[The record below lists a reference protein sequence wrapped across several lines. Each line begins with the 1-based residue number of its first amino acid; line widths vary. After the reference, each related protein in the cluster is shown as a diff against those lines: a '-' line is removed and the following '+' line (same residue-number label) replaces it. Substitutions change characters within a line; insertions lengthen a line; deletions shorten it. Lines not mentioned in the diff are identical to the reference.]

1 MSLLDK
7 LNLGWSWS
15 SRLPV
20 ELQTEAAECGL
31 ACLAMIC
38 GYYGYPSDLT
48 ELRRRLA
55 VSLKGVNLKDLIS
68 MADRLGFASRP
79 VRLELDELERLK
91 TPCILHWDLNHFVV
105 LGQISGDHVIVHDP
119 ASGVRR
125 LPFGVVS
132 RHFTGIALELTPVGG
147 FAPVNKGPRLSMR
160 SLIGRMV
167 GLKRKLVQLFLLAL
181 AIEMF
186 SILSPLFLQWV
197 VDHALVTADRD
208 LLVTLALAFGLLL
221 LLKVTVSAMRGWMLI
236 AMGASMKVQARSNL
250 FSHLLG
256 LPASYFE
263 ARHLGDVMSRF
274 SSQDSILQAIT
285 TDVVE
290 AVLDGLFTI
299 VTLWIMF
306 LLAPGLTSIVLVGA
320 LLYGLLRWFLYVPLR
335 QASLEAIVWS
345 ARRDSHFLET
355 LRGIKTIKL
364 FNDQEGRRVH
374 WLNLLIEAVNR
385 QLITQNLRLIFR
397 LANTLLIG
405 ALGILIV
412 WLGARRVLAS
422 QMSVGMLLAFITYKD
437 QFLGRISN
445 LIDRGVDLSML
456 RLHAD
461 RLADIAL
468 SAPEPAQYSQLVEA
482 PQPPVQVEL
491 RDVRFRYGDNESWV
505 LNGVSLRVN
514 AGEAVAIVGPSG
526 CGKTTLL
533 KILAS
538 LLSPTQGEI
547 LVDGQPLTQIGLRRW
562 RSMIGVVMQDDRLF
576 SGSIADNICFF
587 ADHPDFMRIE
597 QCARLASLHDTI
609 VAMPM
614 GYNTLIGDMG
624 TVLSGGQKQRLLIAR
639 AMYRQPS
646 LLLMDEATSHLD
658 TDNEELVSAAIRNT
672 KVTRI
677 IVAHRAET
685 IRSTDRVIHLA
696 PTQDRSVSAQKRP
709 DARLPF
715 SAAAEHPRAPPEP
728 AELSQPMSELA
739 RWQSWNEF
747 LEATGEDAGFMQ
759 TSWYADF
766 RASVG
771 YECFGVVIKDED
783 VIVGGAMV
791 MKLSY
796 SPEDCFYYISDGPIL
811 TGDEATASETFQLIL
826 ESIDKHRSCEAQI
839 VSHLRIEPR
848 WRRVPEFVRG
858 FATLTCQDPYTEPR
872 ATLWIDLRASEETI
886 LAQMKPKG
894 RYNIRVAQRHGVS
907 VVEDT
912 SERGIADFLRIYQ
925 RTIGRHQIDAKAPGY
940 FRILVAILSDCRR
953 GSIFFAEHEGRRL
966 AAALVVYFGGRATYL
981 FGGSL
986 ALKRRVMAAYLLH
999 FEIMRRAKA
1008 RGCEWYDLWGVAPRD
1023 QPDHPWQDISVFK
1036 RKFGG
1041 VEVELAPTLDYVYDS
1056 AAHDRYLATLS
1067 SPTVTAEYE
1076 RINNADDCCTSP

>member
-1 MSLLDK
+1 MNLLDK
-7 LNLGWSWS
+7 LNLGWTWG
-15 SRLPV
+15 SRLPIQ
-20 ELQTEAAECGL
+20 LQTEAAECGL
-31 ACLAMIC
+31 ACLAMVS
-38 GYYGYPSDLT
+38 GYYGYSSDLT

-55 VSLKGVNLKDLIS
+55 VSLKGVNLNDLIS
-68 MADRLGFASRP
+68 MANRLGFASRP

-105 LGQISGDHVIVHDP
+105 LDQVSGDHAIVHDP

-125 LPFGVVS
+125 LPFAVVS

-147 FAPVNKGPRLSMR
+147 FAPVNPAPRLSMR

-167 GLKRKLVQLFLLAL
+167 GLKRQLAQLFLLAL

-208 LLVTLALAFGLLL
+208 LLTTLALAFGLLL
-221 LLKVTVSAMRGWMLI
+221 LLKVIVSAMRGWMLI
-236 AMGASMKVQARSNL
+236 AIGASMKVQARSNL

-274 SSQDSILQAIT
+274 GSQDSILQAIT

-306 LLAPGLTSIVLVGA
+306 LFAPGLTTLVLMGA
-320 LLYGLLRWFLYVPLR
+320 LAYGLLRWFLYVPLR

-374 WLNLLIEAVNR
+374 WLNLLIESVNR

-405 ALGILIV
+405 ALAILIV
-412 WLGARRVLAS
+412 WLGAGRVLAS
-422 QMSVGMLLAFITYKD
+422 EMSIGMLLAFITYKD
-437 QFLGRISN
+437 QFLSRISN
-445 LIDRGVDLSML
+445 LIDRGVDLWML

-468 SAPEPAQYSQLVEA
+468 SSPEPAEYSLPVEA

-491 RDVRFRYGDNESWV
+491 RDVRFRYGDNEPWV
-505 LNGVSLRVN
+505 LDGVSLRVE

-587 ADHPDFMRIE
+587 AACPDLVRIE
-597 QCARLASLHDTI
+597 QCARLASIHDTV

-639 AMYRQPS
+639 AMYRQPGM
-646 LLLMDEATSHLD
+646 LLMDEATSHLD
-658 TDNEELVSAAIRNT
+658 ADNEELVSAAIRST

-685 IRSTDRVIHLA
+685 IRSMDRVIHLE
-696 PTQDRSVSAQKRP
+696 PLRGRTLSVEKRRE
-709 DARLPF
+709 ARLPP
-715 SAAAEHPRAPPEP
+715 AAAAGPVEV
-728 AELSQPMSELA
+728 SQPQLELP
-739 RWQSWNEF
+739 RWQAWNEF
-747 LEATGEDAGFMQ
+747 LHAAGDDAGFMQ

-771 YECFGVVIKDED
+771 YECFGIVIKDGE

-796 SPEDCFYYISDGPIL
+796 SSDECFYYICDGPVL
-811 TGDEATASETFQLIL
+811 TGDEATAKETFQIIL
-826 ESIDKHRSCEAQI
+826 ESIDKHRRCEAQT

-848 WRRVPEFVRG
+848 WRSVPEFVRG
-858 FATLTCQDPYTEPR
+858 FTTLTCPDPYTEPR
-872 ATLWIDLRASEETI
+872 STLWIDLRASEEAI

-894 RYNIRVAQRHGVS
+894 RYNIRVAQRHGVT

-912 SERGIADFLRIYQ
+912 SERGLADFLRVYK
-925 RTIGRHQIDAKAPGY
+925 RTVGRHQIDAKEPDY
-940 FRILVAILSDCRR
+940 FRTLLAILSDRR
-953 GSIFFAEHEGRRL
+953 QGSIYFAEHRGKRL

-986 ALKRRVMAAYLLH
+986 VMNRQVMAGYLLH
-999 FEIMRRAKA
+999 FEIMRRAKE
-1008 RGCEWYDLWGVAPRD
+1008 RGCEWYDLWGVAPQD
-1023 QPDHPWQDISVFK
+1023 QPDHPWRDISVFK
-1036 RKFGG
+1036 RKYGG
-1041 VEVELAPTLDYVYDS
+1041 VEVALVPTLDHVYDR
-1056 AAHDRYLATLS
+1056 AAYGRYLVTLNPPGSTTEDKQNRS
-1067 SPTVTAEYE
+1067 S
-1076 RINNADDCCTSP
+1076 DDRCLV

>member
-1 MSLLDK
+1 MSLLGK
-7 LNLGWSWS
+7 LNMGWTWG
-15 SRLPV
+15 SRLPIQ
-20 ELQTEAAECGL
+20 LQTEAAECGL
-31 ACLAMIC
+31 ACLAMIS

-48 ELRRRLA
+48 DLRRRVA

-79 VRLELDELERLK
+79 VRLELDELARLR

-105 LGQISGDHVIVHDP
+105 LDQIAGDHAIVHDP

-125 LPFGVVS
+125 LPFAVVS

-147 FAPVNKGPRLSMR
+147 FAPVNPGPRLSMR

-167 GLKRKLVQLFLLAL
+167 GLKRKLAQLFLLAL
-181 AIEMF
+181 AIEVF

-236 AMGASMKVQARSNL
+236 AIGASMKVQARSNL

-256 LPASYFE
+256 QPASYFE

-274 SSQDSILQAIT
+274 GSQDSILQAIT

-306 LLAPGLTSIVLVGA
+306 LFAPGLTTLVLIGA

-374 WLNLLIEAVNR
+374 WLNLLIESVNR

-405 ALGILIV
+405 ALAILIV

-422 QMSVGMLLAFITYKD
+422 QMSIGMLLAFITYKD
-437 QFLGRISN
+437 QFLSRISN

-468 SAPEPAQYSQLVEA
+468 SPPEPAQYSQPIEA

-491 RDVRFRYGDNESWV
+491 RDVRFRYGENEPWV
-505 LNGVSLRVN
+505 LDGVSLRVD

-547 LVDGQPLTQIGLRRW
+547 LVNGQPLTQIGLRRW

-587 ADHPDFMRIE
+587 ADRPDFVRIE
-597 QCARLASLHDTI
+597 ECARLASIHDTVI
-609 VAMPM
+609 AMPM

-639 AMYRQPS
+639 AMYRQPG

-658 TDNEELVSAAIRNT
+658 ADNEELVSAAIRNT

-685 IRSTDRVIHLA
+685 IRSTDRVIHLE
-696 PTQDRSVSAQKRP
+696 PIRDRPLSLEKRRDAQ
-709 DARLPF
+709 LPP
-715 SAAAEHPRAPPEP
+715 AAAEHSSASAGSDEKSQPQF
-728 AELSQPMSELA
+728 ELS
-739 RWQSWNEF
+739 RWQAWNDF
-747 LEATGEDAGFMQ
+747 VEAVGDDAGFMQ

-771 YECFGVVIKDED
+771 YECFGIVVKDGD

-796 SPEDCFYYISDGPIL
+796 SPDQCFYYISDGPVL
-811 TGDEATASETFQLIL
+811 TGDEATASETLQIIL
-826 ESIDKHRSCEAQI
+826 ESIDKHRSCEALT

-848 WRRVPEFVRG
+848 WRSVPEFARG
-858 FATLTCQDPYTEPR
+858 FAPLARLDPYTEPR
-872 ATLWIDLRASEETI
+872 ATLWIDLRASEEMI

-894 RYNIRVAQRHGVS
+894 RYNIRVAQRHGVT

-912 SERGIADFLRIYQ
+912 SERGLADFLRIYK
-925 RTIGRHQIDAKAPGY
+925 RTARRHQIDAKEPAY
-940 FRILVAILSDCRR
+940 FRTLLAILSDRR
-953 GSIFFAEHEGRRL
+953 QGSIYFAEHEGRRL

-986 ALKRRVMAAYLLH
+986 VIKRRVMAAYLLH
-999 FEIMRRAKA
+999 FEIMRHAKE
-1008 RGCEWYDLWGVAPRD
+1008 RGCEWYDLWGVAPQD
-1023 QPDHPWQDISVFK
+1023 QPDHPWRDISVFK

-1041 VEVELAPTLDYVYDS
+1041 VEVGLVPTLDYVYDS
-1056 AAHDRYLATLS
+1056 AAYDRYLLTLS
-1067 SPTVTAEYE
+1067 SPTATAENE
-1076 RINNADDCCTSP
+1076 RVQA